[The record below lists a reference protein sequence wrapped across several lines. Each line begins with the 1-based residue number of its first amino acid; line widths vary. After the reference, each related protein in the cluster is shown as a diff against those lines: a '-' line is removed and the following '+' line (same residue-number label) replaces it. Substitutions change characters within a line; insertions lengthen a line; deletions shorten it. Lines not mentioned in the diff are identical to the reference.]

1 METNWISYEDYLT
14 KIKKKYT
21 KGLETAFF
29 EYLSKP
35 DAPPKIPFIEVFQ
48 DLSDIIPVTYETT
61 SIKDFHFPNDT
72 EFKVIQTRQVK
83 SPTWDVLRYISMK
96 IYSKTKEK
104 TIQTYQ
110 RGMPIKTAGR
120 MRGNME
126 YLEDRWRVQIQSPT
140 IKYAHI
146 NKNDELAY
154 SDAKQFKLRDKYIKI
169 RVRYDGTQYAI
180 VNGIKTY
187 YRISYA

>member
-1 METNWISYEDYLT
+1 METNWTSYEDYLT
-14 KIKKKYT
+14 KVKKKYIE
-21 KGLETAFF
+21 GLETAFF

-35 DAPPKIPFIEVFQ
+35 DAPPKVPFIEVFQ

-72 EFKVIQTRQVK
+72 EFKVNLIRQVK
-83 SPTWDVLRYISMK
+83 SPTWDVLRYTSMK
-96 IYSKTKEK
+96 IYSKTREK

-126 YLEDRWRVQIQSPT
+126 YLEDR
-140 IKYAHI
+140 
-146 NKNDELAY
+146 
-154 SDAKQFKLRDKYIKI
+154 
-169 RVRYDGTQYAI
+169 
-180 VNGIKTY
+180 
-187 YRISYA
+187 

>member
-1 METNWISYEDYLT
+1 METNWTSYEDYLT
-14 KIKKKYT
+14 KVKKKYIE
-21 KGLETAFF
+21 GLETAFF

-72 EFKVIQTRQVK
+72 EFKVNLIRQVK
-83 SPTWDVLRYISMK
+83 SPTWDVLRYTSMK
-96 IYSKTKEK
+96 IYSKTREK

-126 YLEDRWRVQIQSPT
+126 YLEDRWKVQIQPIT
-140 IKYAHI
+140 FKYAYVD
-146 NKNDELAY
+146 KNTLKY
-154 SDAKQFKLRDKYIKI
+154 TNSVQSKIRDKYLKI
-169 RVRYDGTQYAI
+169 RVRYDGKQYVM
-180 VNGIKTY
+180 VNAIKTY
-187 YRISYA
+187 FTVSYA

>member
-1 METNWISYEDYLT
+1 METNWISYENYLT
-14 KIKKKYT
+14 KIKKKYIE
-21 KGLETAFF
+21 GLETAFF

-72 EFKVIQTRQVK
+72 EFKVNLIRQVK
-83 SPTWDVLRYISMK
+83 SPTWDVLRYTSMK
-96 IYSKTKEK
+96 IYSKTREK

-126 YLEDRWRVQIQSPT
+126 YVEDRWKVQIQPIT
-140 IKYAHI
+140 FKYAYVD
-146 NKNDELAY
+146 KNTLKY
-154 SDAKQFKLRDKYIKI
+154 TNSVQSKIRDKYLKI
-169 RVRYDGTQYAI
+169 RVRYDGKQYVM
-180 VNGIKTY
+180 VNAIKTY
-187 YRISYA
+187 FTVSYA

>member
-1 METNWISYEDYLT
+1 METNWTSYEDYLT
-14 KIKKKYT
+14 KVKKKYIE
-21 KGLETAFF
+21 GLETAFF

-72 EFKVIQTRQVK
+72 EFKVNLIRQVK
-83 SPTWDVLRYISMK
+83 SPTWDVLRYTSMK

-126 YLEDRWRVQIQSPT
+126 YLEDRWKVQIQPIT
-140 IKYAHI
+140 FKYAYVD
-146 NKNDELAY
+146 KNILKY
-154 SDAKQFKLRDKYIKI
+154 TNSVQSKIRDKYLKI
-169 RVRYDGTQYAI
+169 RVRYDGTQYVM
-180 VNGIKTY
+180 VNAIKTY
-187 YRISYA
+187 FTVSYA